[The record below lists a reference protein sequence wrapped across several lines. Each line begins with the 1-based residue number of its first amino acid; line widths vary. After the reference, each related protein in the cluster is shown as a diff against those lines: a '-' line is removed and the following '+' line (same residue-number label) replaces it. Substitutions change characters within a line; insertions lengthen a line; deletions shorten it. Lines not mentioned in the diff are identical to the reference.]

1 MFKAGK
7 GPTGRR
13 MQRIQKIHIQI
24 KESED
29 DVDLTKLLATCE
41 YQMGITRERGRIYL
55 ATLEDLGFIEVDE
68 VLGIV
73 RAIKAE
79 E

>member
-1 MFKAGK
+1 MHKMVQGV
-7 GPTGRR
+7 G
-13 MQRIQKIHIQI
+13 
-24 KESED
+24 

-41 YQMGITRERGRIYL
+41 YQMGITRERGRVYL

-73 RAIKAE
+73 REIVTDSE